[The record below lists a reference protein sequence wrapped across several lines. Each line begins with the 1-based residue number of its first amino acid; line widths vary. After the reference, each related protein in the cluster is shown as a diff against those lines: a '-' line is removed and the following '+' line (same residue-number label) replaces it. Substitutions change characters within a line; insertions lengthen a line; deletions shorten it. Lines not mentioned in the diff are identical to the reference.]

1 MKFIK
6 YFDLF
11 EVKFHFYLN
20 NQPNYQNIFGGIMT
34 FIFYMVCIFG
44 FIFFSYD
51 DLKKLN
57 PISSKSEIP
66 DAGLRTVN
74 VLNEKIWIPF
84 RMVTYEEQFVD
95 HRGILFPLLY
105 FVEGKWDGTIGM
117 DLKYHLLSYKLCNET
132 SMANK
137 PNSFKINVPL
147 NELFCIDNDDL
158 PFGGSWNG
166 NYLYYLEYNLHLC
179 ENGIHFNASDPRC
192 TKIDDLLAHRSTS
205 WLFEFYYPVVQFQP
219 TNYEVPLA
227 VIYRSYF
234 YRLAT
239 HSNKVERIYISQ
251 HILSDDRSIINT
263 KAKNSSCW
271 GVSSLYGDDYYM
283 EYTIDPLVK
292 STSSRL
298 YSLDIYM
305 DQGMVYYTRSYKK
318 LFLII
323 ADFFPILKLILYI
336 LKTCTKHIKIS
347 FSKRKLAGLLFDNVT
362 IKQKRRFSKK
372 IERPSFSSLNH
383 FASKIKFETNNNN
396 SKKELKNNNN
406 EEILDKSNNLNNLN
420 NLIEINI
427 NKKKH
432 KSKNIIFFEQNNS
445 ILAKKNSDSEII
457 KSNISNNKSNISL
470 NNENL
475 IQILNKQGI
484 TNINSN
490 KKSKSFLL
498 DKDSKIKESCKHTQK
513 KKNEKKKE
521 HLFPYFYFFLDIFF
535 DKFKMPKKFCCV
547 SKKYF
552 IVYNYMCQIYDISTH
567 LMLFKHFTILNNFIF
582 EVINTNEYSN
592 YQFESNGKININD
605 NVKLNELDKELQ
617 SRKCVLF
624 SRIFLKH

>member
-1 MKFIK
+1 MEFIK

-20 NQPNYQNIFGGIMT
+20 NQPNYQNVFGGIMT
-34 FIFYMVCIFG
+34 FIFYIVCIFG
-44 FIFFSYD
+44 FILISYD
-51 DLKKLN
+51 DLKKLS

-95 HRGILFPLLY
+95 HRGILFPQLY
-105 FVEGKWDGTIGM
+105 FVEGKFNDEIGM

-137 PNSFKINVPL
+137 PDSFKINVPL
-147 NELFCIDNDDL
+147 NELFCIDDDDL

-179 ENGIHFNASDPRC
+179 QDGIHFNASDPRC
-192 TKIDDLLAHRSTS
+192 TKIEDLLAHRSTS

-251 HILSDDRSIINT
+251 HILSDDRSIINSN
-263 KAKNSSCW
+263 AKNSSCW
-271 GVSSLYGDDYYM
+271 GMSSLYGDDYYM

-323 ADFFPILKLILYI
+323 ADFFPILKLMLYV
-336 LKTCTKHIKIS
+336 LKKCTQHIKIS
-347 FSKRKLAGLLFDNVT
+347 FSKRKLASLLFDNVK
-362 IKQKRRFSKK
+362 IKQKKVRFSDQV
-372 IERPSFSSLNH
+372 ERPSYSSLNH

-406 EEILDKSNNLNNLN
+406 EEFSYIDRSNNLN
-420 NLIEINI
+420 NLIEIKI
-427 NKKKH
+427 NKKPKP
-432 KSKNIIFFEQNNS
+432 KSNSFFEQNNS
-445 ILAKKNSDSEII
+445 ILAKKNSDSGMI

-490 KKSKSFLL
+490 KKSKPIFLF
-498 DKDSKIKESCKHTQK
+498 KDSKMKDSYNTHNQK
-513 KKNEKKKE
+513 KINDKKRE
-521 HLFPYFYFFLDIFF
+521 YLFPYFYFFLDIFF
-535 DKFKMPKKFCCV
+535 DKFKMPTKFCCV

-552 IVYNYMCQIYDISTH
+552 LVYNYMCQIYDISTH
-567 LMLFKHFTILNNFIF
+567 IMLFKQFTLLNNFIF
-582 EVINTNEYSN
+582 ETINPNEYSCP
-592 YQFESNGKININD
+592 FESNGKININD
-605 NVKLNELDKELQ
+605 NYKLDELDKELK
-617 SRKCVLF
+617 SKKCVLF
-624 SRIFLKH
+624 SRIFLKN